1 MKLDIHGIRFRLWL
15 VFMFLAVGITMFIGV
30 LQTGL
35 IGPYY
40 RNSKIRAVQTV
51 ADIIQDEL
59 LGGRPTREGISSA
72 LRQTVNNNACV
83 LILNSSGKVVYEA
96 DSIGAGCVFR
106 SPLSSEV
113 NHLLDPEN
121 LANTLNRESPE
132 YSIEAILMDIRMP
145 VMDGLT
151 AAAKIRQLERKDAA
165 LVPIIALS
173 ANAFQEDVE
182 DSRKAGMNDHLTK
195 PIEPVLLLN
204 CLQRQIGNY
213 EAQRRGR

>member
-1 MKLDIHGIRFRLWL
+1 M
-15 VFMFLAVGITMFIGV
+15 
-30 LQTGL
+30 
-35 IGPYY
+35 
-40 RNSKIRAVQTV
+40 
-51 ADIIQDEL
+51 
-59 LGGRPTREGISSA
+59 
-72 LRQTVNNNACV
+72 
-83 LILNSSGKVVYEA
+83 
-96 DSIGAGCVFR
+96 
-106 SPLSSEV
+106 
-113 NHLLDPEN
+113 
-121 LANTLNRESPE
+121 ESPE

>member
-1 MKLDIHGIRFRLWL
+1 
-15 VFMFLAVGITMFIGV
+15 
-30 LQTGL
+30 
-35 IGPYY
+35 
-40 RNSKIRAVQTV
+40 
-51 ADIIQDEL
+51 
-59 LGGRPTREGISSA
+59 
-72 LRQTVNNNACV
+72 
-83 LILNSSGKVVYEA
+83 
-96 DSIGAGCVFR
+96 
-106 SPLSSEV
+106 
-113 NHLLDPEN
+113 
-121 LANTLNRESPE
+121 
-132 YSIEAILMDIRMP
+132 MP

-213 EAQRRGR
+213 EAQRRGRG